1 MSTKMVYFF
10 AAGKSDGDASLRSL
24 LGGKGANLAEMA
36 TIGIPVP
43 PGFTITTE
51 VCDMYYKG
59 GKQFPAGL
67 KEQVA
72 ENLAKLEAETGKKL
86 GDPTNP
92 LLVSV
97 RSGAADSMPGMMDT
111 ILNLGINDAVV
122 EGLIK
127 KSNNPRF
134 AWDSYR
140 RFIQMFADVA
150 MDVDKE
156 NFEHAL
162 EAMKHKKGVALDTDL
177 SSDDLKALVQEY
189 KAIYKKIKGEDFPTD
204 AQQQMW
210 LSSEA
215 VFRSWN
221 NDRAIY
227 YRKSNDIKGL
237 LGTAVNIQSMVFGNM
252 GETSGTGVCFS
263 RNPSN
268 GDNYFYG
275 EYLMNAQGEDVVAGI
290 RTPQKM
296 SVLESRMWSDANTIS
311 EADRAANY
319 PSLEEKMPEAYKQLV
334 GVRDLLEKH
343 YKDMQDMEFTI
354 ESGILYILQTRNG
367 KRTGSA
373 AVKMAVDM
381 QKEGLIDDKTAVLRV
396 KPEQLDQL
404 LHPRFKA
411 GVKTEIIAK
420 GLNASPGAAVGKVV
434 FSAKTAV
441 EWAEQGKRVLL
452 VRIETSPEDIQGMA
466 VAKGILTARGGATSH
481 AAVVARQMGKPC
493 VAGCGALH
501 IDYKTLQME
510 VGGKII
516 KQGEWISFDGSTGEV
531 FLGQVETEEAVLS
544 GAFGELM
551 AMADKYSTMKVRA
564 NADSP
569 KDAKIARGFGAVG
582 IGLTRTEHMF
592 FEGTRINSVRK
603 MILSKNLEDRELA
616 LAELEPMQKG
626 DFYGIFEAMEGLPVI
641 IRLLDPPLH
650 EFLPQSEKE
659 QEEMAKLLGVSAEE
673 VRQRVHQLHEFNPM
687 LGFRGSR
694 LGIVYPEIYK
704 MQIRAIVDAAIEL
717 TKKGI
722 KVVAEI
728 MFPLIAVKQELDIL
742 VNIAK
747 EIIAVKEAAAGVKAH
762 ILLGTMIEIPRA
774 AITADEIAETAEF
787 FSFGTNDLTQM
798 TIGLSRDDSG
808 SFLGEYVDQGI
819 FEYEPFQVLDQTGV
833 GRLMK
838 MAIELGRKTKP
849 NLEIGIC
856 GEHGGEPK
864 TVMFCHEIGMN
875 YVSCSPFRVPIARLA
890 AAHAA
895 IKALKK

>member
-1 MSTKMVYFF
+1 MSTLKMVYFF

-59 GKQFPAGL
+59 GKTFPEGL
-67 KEQVA
+67 KAQVN

-162 EAMKHKKGVALDTDL
+162 DAMKKRRGVSLDTEL
-177 SSDDLKALVQEY
+177 SADDLKELVQEY
-189 KAIYKKIKGEDFPTD
+189 KVIYKKIKGEDFPTD

-221 NDRAIY
+221 NERAIY

-296 SVLESRMWSDANTIS
+296 SILESRMWSEANTIN

-411 GVKTEIIAK
+411 GTKKDIIAK

-434 FSAKTAV
+434 FSAKTAI
-441 EWAEQGKRVLL
+441 EWAEQGKRIIL

-466 VAKGILTARGGATSH
+466 VSKGILTARGGATSH

-501 IDYKTLQME
+501 IDYNSLQME

-531 FLGQVETEEAVLS
+531 YLGQVETEEAVLS

-569 KDAKIARGFGAVG
+569 KDATIARNFGAVG

-603 MILSKNLEDRELA
+603 MILSKNLEDREAA

-659 QEEMAKLLGVSAEE
+659 QEEMGILLGVPTEE
-673 VRQRVHQLHEFNPM
+673 VRQRVQQLHEFNPM

-694 LGIVYPEIYK
+694 LGIVFPEIYK

-717 TKKGI
+717 TKKGT
-722 KVVAEI
+722 KVIAEI

-742 VNIAK
+742 VTIAK
-747 EIIAVKEAAAGVKAH
+747 AIIAEKEAAAGIKAH

-798 TIGLSRDDSG
+798 TCGLSRDDSG
-808 SFLGEYVDQGI
+808 SFLGAYVDQGI

-838 MAIELGRKTKP
+838 LAIELGRKTKP

-895 IKALKK
+895 IKALK

>member
-1 MSTKMVYFF
+1 MVYFF

-67 KEQVA
+67 KEEVA
-72 ENLAKLEAETGKKL
+72 ANLAKLEAETGKKL

-111 ILNLGINDAVV
+111 ILNLGINDEVV

-150 MDVDKE
+150 MDVEKE

-162 EAMKHKKGVALDTDL
+162 EAMKHKKGVVLDTEL

-296 SVLESRMWSDANTIS
+296 SVLESRMWSDANTIN
-311 EADRAANY
+311 EADRAAKY
-319 PSLEEKMPEAYKQLV
+319 PSLEEKMPEAYKKLV

-354 ESGILYILQTRNG
+354 ESGNLYILQTRNG

-381 QKEGLIDDKTAVLRV
+381 QKEGLIDEKTAVLRV

-404 LHPRFKA
+404 LHPRFKVA
-411 GVKTEIIAK
+411 SKRTIIAK
-420 GLNASPGAAVGKVV
+420 GLNASPGAAVGQAVY
-434 FSAKTAV
+434 SAKVAV
-441 EWAEQGKRVLL
+441 EWAEKGKNVLL
-452 VRIETSPEDIQGMA
+452 IRIETSPEDIKGMA

-493 VAGCGALH
+493 IAGCGALN
-501 IDYKTLQME
+501 IDYKTNQME
-510 VGGKII
+510 VAGNII
-516 KQGEWISFDGSTGEV
+516 KEGDWVSFDGSTGEV
-531 FLGQVETEEAVLS
+531 YLGKVDTEEAVLS

-551 AMADKYSTMKVRA
+551 AMADKFMDGKIHVRA

-569 KDAKIARGFGAVG
+569 KDAKTAREYGAKG
-582 IGLTRTEHMF
+582 IGLCRTEHMF
-592 FEGTRINSVRK
+592 FEGVRINSVRK
-603 MILSKNLEDRELA
+603 MILSDTLEEREKA
-616 LAELEPMQKG
+616 LAELEPMQKA
-626 DFYGIFEAMEGLPVI
+626 DFKGLFETMHGYPVV

-650 EFLPQSEKE
+650 EFLPHTEAEQKE
-659 QEEMAKLLGVSAEE
+659 LASLMGLSFETVKH
-673 VRQRVHQLHEFNPM
+673 RVDELHEFNPM
-687 LGFRGSR
+687 LGFRGAR
-694 LGIVYPEIYK
+694 LGIVYPEISK
-704 MQIRAIVDAAIEL
+704 MQIRAITDAAIEL
-717 TKKGI
+717 TKAGVHI
-722 KVVAEI
+722 IPEI
-728 MFPLIAVKQELDIL
+728 MFPLIMVKEELDIM
-742 VNIAK
+742 VGYAK
-747 EIIAVKEAAAGVKAH
+747 EIIAEKTAKAGVNPH
-762 ILLGTMIEIPRA
+762 ILLGTMIEVPRA
-774 AITADEIAETAEF
+774 ALTADEIAETAEF

-798 TIGLSRDDSG
+798 TCGLSRDDSG
-808 SFLGEYVDQGI
+808 SFLGTYVDKGI
-819 FEYEPFQVLDQTGV
+819 FEYEPFQVLDQKGV

-838 MAIELGRKTKP
+838 TAIELGRKTKP

-864 TVMFCHEIGMN
+864 TVMFCYEIGMN
-875 YVSCSPFRVPIARLA
+875 YVSCSPFRVPVARLA
-890 AAHAA
+890 AAHGV
-895 IKALKK
+895 IKGMK

>member
-1 MSTKMVYFF
+1 MVYFF

-111 ILNLGINDAVV
+111 ILNLGINDEVV

-162 EAMKHKKGVALDTDL
+162 EAMKKRKGVSLDTEL

-189 KAIYKKIKGEDFPTD
+189 KEIYKKIKGEAFPTD

-296 SVLESRMWSDANTIS
+296 SILESRMWSDANNIS
-311 EADRAANY
+311 EADRATGY

-334 GVRDLLEKH
+334 GVRDLLENH

-381 QKEGLIDDKTAVLRV
+381 QKEGLIDEKTAVLRV

-404 LHPRFKA
+404 LHPRFKV
-411 GVKTEIIAK
+411 GSQRTILAK
-420 GLNASPGAAVGKVV
+420 GLNASPGAAVGQAVY
-434 FSAKTAV
+434 SAKTAV
-441 EWAEQGKRVLL
+441 EWSEQGKNVLL
-452 VRIETSPEDIQGMA
+452 IRIETSPEDIKGMA

-493 VAGCGALH
+493 IAGCGALN
-501 IDYKTLQME
+501 IDYKANQME
-510 VGGKII
+510 VAGNVI
-516 KQGEWISFDGSTGEV
+516 KEGDWVSFDGSTGEV
-531 FLGQVETEEAVLS
+531 YLGKVETEEAVLS

-551 AMADKYSTMKVRA
+551 AMADKFMEGKIHVRA

-569 KDAKIARGFGAVG
+569 KDARIAREFGAQG
-582 IGLTRTEHMF
+582 IGLCRTEHMF
-592 FEGTRINSVRK
+592 FEGVRINSVRK
-603 MILSKNLEDRELA
+603 MILSDTLEEREKA
-616 LAELEPMQKG
+616 LAELEPMQKE
-626 DFYGIFEAMEGLPVI
+626 DFKGLFETMHGYPVV

-650 EFLPQSEKE
+650 EFLPHTEAE
-659 QEEMAKLLGVSAEE
+659 QKEMAALMGVSFES
-673 VRQRVHQLHEFNPM
+673 VKRRVDELHEFNPM
-687 LGFRGSR
+687 LGFRGAR
-694 LGIVYPEIYK
+694 LGIVYPEISK
-704 MQIRAIVDAAIEL
+704 MQIRAITDAAIEL
-717 TKKGI
+717 TKAGVNI
-722 KVVAEI
+722 IPEI
-728 MFPLIAVKQELDIL
+728 MFPLIMVKEELDIM
-742 VNIAK
+742 VGYAK
-747 EIIAVKEAAAGVKAH
+747 EIIAEKTAKAGVNPH
-762 ILLGTMIEIPRA
+762 ILLGTMIEVPRA
-774 AITADEIAETAEF
+774 ALTADEIAETAEF

-798 TIGLSRDDSG
+798 TCGLSRDDSG
-808 SFLGEYVDQGI
+808 SFLGAYVDQGI
-819 FEYEPFQVLDQTGV
+819 FEYEPFQVLDQKGV

-838 MAIELGRKTKP
+838 TAIELGRKTKP

-864 TVMFCHEIGMN
+864 TVMFCYEIGMN
-875 YVSCSPFRVPIARLA
+875 YVSCSPFRVPVARLA
-890 AAHAA
+890 AAHGV
-895 IKALKK
+895 IKGMKK